1 MGRGVY
7 RSYYKGYKD
16 KIKEE
21 GRGMVGRW
29 EEIMGGKG
37 KGLSG
42 KRGKDTWTKPK
53 EVRIEGGRWG

>member
-1 MGRGVY
+1 
-7 RSYYKGYKD
+7 
-16 KIKEE
+16 
-21 GRGMVGRW
+21 
-29 EEIMGGKG
+29 MGGKG